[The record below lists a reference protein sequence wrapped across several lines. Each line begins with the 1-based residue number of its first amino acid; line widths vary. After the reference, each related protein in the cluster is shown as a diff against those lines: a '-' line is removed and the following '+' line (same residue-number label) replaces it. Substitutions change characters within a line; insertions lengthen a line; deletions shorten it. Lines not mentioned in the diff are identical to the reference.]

1 MPSPLT
7 VTRNDYHRN
16 PKASAIYTPQGVA
29 KFLYDTLKD
38 ASPLGRQ
45 AQEAAVCRPTFHTI
59 LDPAIGTG
67 RLTDPW
73 REGRWIMGCDI
84 EDKQPD
90 CDEFYHGRFE
100 DQWEFGHQPSLVLS
114 NSPYNGAEG
123 NKLYPEVFLAHVFEL
138 FGPTVPTV
146 MFMPMGFRL
155 NQRRRSKRFRWC
167 RDSGAKITSII
178 SLPLDTFPNVEF
190 HSEILIF
197 NVRGIQPHYFL
208 SEEAL
213 Q

>member
-7 VTRNDYHRN
+7 VSRNDYRKH
-16 PKASAIYTPQGVA
+16 PKASAIYTPPGVA
-29 KFLYDTLKD
+29 KFLYDTLKG
-38 ASPLGRQ
+38 ATPIGRQ
-45 AQEAAVCRPTFHTI
+45 PSGAAVCFPTI

-73 REGRWIMGCDI
+73 RDGRWIMGVDI
-84 EDKQPD
+84 ENKQPD

-100 DQWEFGHQPSLVLS
+100 DQREFGHRPSLVLC
-114 NSPYNGAEG
+114 NPPFNGATG
-123 NKLYPEVFLAHVFEL
+123 NRLYAEVFLAHVFEL

-146 MFMPMGFRL
+146 MFVPMGFLL

-178 SLPLDTFPNVEF
+178 SLPLDTFPGVEF

-197 NVRGIQPHYFL
+197 NVRGVHPHYFL